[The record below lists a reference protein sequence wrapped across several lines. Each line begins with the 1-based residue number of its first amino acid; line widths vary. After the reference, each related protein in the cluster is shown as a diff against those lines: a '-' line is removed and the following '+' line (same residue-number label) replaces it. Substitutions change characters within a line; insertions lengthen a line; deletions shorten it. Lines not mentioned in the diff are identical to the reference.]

1 MLIITVFI
9 LAFGV
14 PTYSLLHDVQKFS
27 WHIPRQI
34 INLAYWEIFGELD
47 TVDDVKSSFHPKGD
61 IHENLFLLVENYEIH
76 GYVMF
81 FLLVAYTIIASV
93 LLINLLI
100 AMFRYCFP
108 IRGKKNFRWNILV
121 IHLMNYMWIRIIC
134 GNFNNIR

>member
-47 TVDDVKSSFHPKGD
+47 TVEDVKSSFHPK
-61 IHENLFLLVENYEIH
+61 ERFARSAFLPCRKL
-76 GYVMF
+76 
-81 FLLVAYTIIASV
+81 
-93 LLINLLI
+93 
-100 AMFRYCFP
+100 
-108 IRGKKNFRWNILV
+108 
-121 IHLMNYMWIRIIC
+121 
-134 GNFNNIR
+134 